1 MALRIP
7 RRQKKRYSLVLWL
20 VVVVLVVFVAG
31 RKLGNSGSPSV
42 IVSDYDV
49 HDVFSRL
56 WRKGTRPKD
65 KTVPYFRTD
74 AATRPGK
81 DGSQVHL
88 SPEVAMGVGAVS
100 TEEKLSTIESMHRKV
115 DENHQRLNLGRDF
128 YDKVFSVL
136 AEGAPS
142 VEQLDRYR
150 TEERIY
156 HARYTTREEE
166 LADDIVF
173 SEDYLG
179 LFLQLTDEEQRS
191 MQQSHLY
198 AVTNIP
204 DHAPEGLYLGNGIV
218 YVGGGK
224 YNWLAMLSIKQL
236 RETGCKLPIE
246 IVIPKLDEYEP
257 DLCMNIFPALGARC
271 IFLPYML
278 SSDDGTSAVS
288 KFKFKGYQYKA
299 LAIMVLSF
307 ENVLLLDGD
316 NIPVGNPDHLFTE
329 KPFTNNGFIV
339 WPDFWKRTVSPAY
352 YQIAGIQVSQTQ
364 LHPRYDEVAGKYED
378 IPFVNSPL
386 DLQSVPLHQRKG
398 AIPDPTSESG
408 QLMISKS
415 SHMQA
420 LILALYYN
428 IYGPTHFYPLFL
440 QGSDGEGDK
449 ETFLAATCALNKP
462 FYQVAKFLNALG
474 YIDNN
479 KQFVGTG
486 MGQFDPV
493 DDYKRALAQKTSVKE
508 KEPKLLFL
516 HANFPKLD
524 PWILKTENKI
534 FDEDGKRFRLYGT
547 AMRLKTGVDFEMVMY
562 KNMRHLLCELNIKFE
577 TFSAVSRDDLC
588 QEINVHIKYLSDT
601 EHLLE

>member
-20 VVVVLVVFVAG
+20 VVIVLVVFVAG
-31 RKLGNSGSPSV
+31 RKLGDSGSPSV

-56 WRKGTRPKD
+56 WRKSSRPKD

-100 TEEKLSTIESMHRKV
+100 TAEKLSTIESMHRKV

-224 YNWLAMLSIKQL
+224 YN
-236 RETGCKLPIE
+236 
-246 IVIPKLDEYEP
+246 
-257 DLCMNIFPALGARC
+257 LCMNIFPALGARC

-386 DLQSVPLHQRKG
+386 DLKSVPLHQRKG

-547 AMRLKTGVDFEMVMY
+547 SMRLKTGVDFEMVMY

-577 TFSAVSRDDLC
+577 TFSAVSHDDLC
-588 QEINVHIKYLSDT
+588 QEINVHLKYLSDT